1 MKRFLGID
9 TSCYTTSAAVLNEQ
23 GGLERDERIVL
34 SVKPGHRG
42 LSQSEML
49 YQHIRNLPVLFERC
63 GRGFGH
69 SLAAVGVSAFPRRR
83 RDSYMP
89 AFLAGRGTAEIL
101 SAAEGIPLFLFSH
114 QENHAMA
121 ALRENPSLWGR
132 DFYMLHLSGGTND
145 FLHVSW
151 PAGHMK
157 MEELCSSSDIS
168 AGQYIDRI
176 GVALG
181 LPFPAGPAL
190 EELAEQADGRV
201 YKVPVPHGLSGF
213 SFAGPESQVRRDM
226 ASGNFT
232 PSQIAFGVISSVGRA
247 LEEVFRRMPLEKGL
261 PLIAAGGVTENRYL
275 RRVLAGLAGEYGLT
289 PLFPP
294 SGCSRDNATG
304 NAFGAFMVTGG
315 GS

>member
-1 MKRFLGID
+1 MP
-9 TSCYTTSAAVLNEQ
+9 AVSGRPGN
-23 GGLERDERIVL
+23 GGN
-34 SVKPGHRG
+34 S
-42 LSQSEML
+42 
-49 YQHIRNLPVLFERC
+49 FC
-63 GRGFGH
+63 
-69 SLAAVGVSAFPRRR
+69 RRR
-83 RDSYMP
+83 NSPVFVQPSRKSCH
-89 AFLAGRGTAEIL
+89 GG
-101 SAAEGIPLFLFSH
+101 AA
-114 QENHAMA
+114 
-121 ALRENPSLWGR
+121 ENPSLWGR

-226 ASGNFT
+226 RPEISRRPRLPRCNQFCGQGAGRGVQTHAAEKRASPDCG
-232 PSQIAFGVISSVGRA
+232 GRRHGKQVSPEGA
-247 LEEVFRRMPLEKGL
+247 GRTGRR
-261 PLIAAGGVTENRYL
+261 IR
-275 RRVLAGLAGEYGLT
+275 LT

-304 NAFGAFMVTGG
+304 NAFGAFMETGG

>member
-23 GGLERDERIVL
+23 GGLEWDERIMLTVQ
-34 SVKPGHRG
+34 PGKRG
-42 LSQSEML
+42 LSQSEMV
-49 YQHIRNLPVLFERC
+49 YQHVRNLPVLFR
-63 GRGFGH
+63 RFGH
-69 SLAAVGVSAFPRRR
+69 DLGSSLTAIGVSAFPRRR
-83 RDSYMP
+83 TDSYMP
-89 AFLAGRGTAEIL
+89 AFLAGRGAAEIL
-101 SAAEGIPLFLFSH
+101 SAADDIPLFLFSH

-145 FLHVSW
+145 FLHASW
-151 PAGHMK
+151 TEGQMH
-157 MEELCSSSDIS
+157 MEELCCSSDIS

-190 EELAEQADGRV
+190 EQLAARAEGDTYRA
-201 YKVPVPHGLSGF
+201 PVARGKEGF

-226 ASGNFT
+226 AAGQFT
-232 PSQIAFGVISSVGRA
+232 PAQIAHGVLWSVGEA
-247 LEEVFRRMPLEKGL
+247 LTLAFRRISLERGL
-261 PLIAAGGVTENRYL
+261 PLIAAGGVTENRFL
-275 RRVLAGLAGEYGLT
+275 REVLSKLAEEAGLM

-294 SGCSRDNATG
+294 PGCSRDNATG
-304 NAFGAFMVTGG
+304 NAFGALMEGRR
-315 GS
+315 S